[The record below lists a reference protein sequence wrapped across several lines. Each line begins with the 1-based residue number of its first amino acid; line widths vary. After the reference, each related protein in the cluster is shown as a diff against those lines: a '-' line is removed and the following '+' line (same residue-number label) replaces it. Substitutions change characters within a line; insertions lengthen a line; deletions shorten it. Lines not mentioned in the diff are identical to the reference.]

1 MAVNVLNARGLL
13 KGMLDNFM
21 LPLVSQCDNYE

>member
-1 MAVNVLNARGLL
+1 MLNALDLL

-21 LPLVSQCDNYE
+21 LPLVSQCDNHE